1 MTGVQDRRGRL
12 TFKFAAGGTRPP
24 GPAFARLDKDVRPT
38 SPSTSPSPLLEDG
51 ARPPRALRGRFACFK
66 AVAKL
71 LRRLVTR
78 QGRDQLKTAAL
89 NACQTVLLNI
99 AERVAALEDALAA
112 HETAMTKARLT
123 NNPRA
128 YSAAQIQAVQTRKSL
143 DHAIAQRHAVQ
154 QQMNVLH
161 ATASNDEVL
170 KSMKQ
175 VNTAMRRF
183 GLGTSMRHAEQ
194 FTATTADAAA
204 CLEELAEEFMADV
217 PPDEFDVFEP
227 MGSTSPA
234 AAAVAATSRTATHA
248 SVAIQTVDTDTD
260 ALAAASSLAALAATL
275 PPPPQGPVR
284 RGTEETNEEEHHD
297 GAVPGNVEIL

>member
-1 MTGVQDRRGRL
+1 MTGVPDPRRRL
-12 TFKFAAGGTRPP
+12 TFKFAGAGGTRPP
-24 GPAFARLDKDVRPT
+24 GPAFARLDKDVPT
-38 SPSTSPSPLLEDG
+38 SPTSTPTLLEHG
-51 ARPPRALRGRFACFK
+51 ARPPPTLRGRFACFK

-99 AERVAALEDALAA
+99 SERVAALEDALAV

-123 NNPRA
+123 NNARA

-227 MGSTSPA
+227 MGSTSPP

-284 RGTEETNEEEHHD
+284 CGTDETNEEEHHD
-297 GAVPGNVEIL
+297 SAVPGSVEIL